1 MAPFPLEP
9 YRSAR
14 LLYRA
19 PENDPADD
27 AFFQA
32 LFADPVVGSM
42 ATTALIRPL
51 STQERK
57 ELQAKQLAAAFMSVM
72 ICIIPDEGS
81 DKVPEIIGVIWL
93 KEQVPGFTH
102 NRTHELG
109 ITIARQYQDKGYGS
123 EAISWMLDWSF
134 LTAGLH
140 RVELTVSEWN
150 ERAQKVYQR
159 LGFVS
164 EGRKRQC
171 VWKGGRWWDLIYMGI
186 LAHEWEAKKATN
198 SLNADR

>member
-1 MAPFPLEP
+1 MDPFPLEP

-32 LFADPVVGSM
+32 LFADPEVGSM

-51 STQERK
+51 STKERK
-57 ELQAKQLAAAFMSVM
+57 ELQARQLAAAFMAVM

-186 LAHEWEAKKATN
+186 LAHEWEAKKATD
-198 SLNADR
+198 S

>member
-1 MAPFPLEP
+1 MDPFLLEP

-51 STQERK
+51 STKERK

-171 VWKGGRWWDLIYMGI
+171 AWKGGRWWDLIYMGI
-186 LAHEWEAKKATN
+186 LAHEWEAKKATD
-198 SLNADR
+198 S